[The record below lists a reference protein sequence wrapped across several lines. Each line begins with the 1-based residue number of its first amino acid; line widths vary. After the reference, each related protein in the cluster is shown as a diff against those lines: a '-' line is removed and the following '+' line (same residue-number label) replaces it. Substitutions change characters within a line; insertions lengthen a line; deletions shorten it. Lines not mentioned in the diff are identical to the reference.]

1 MEELAKRWQLELGR
15 MLLRRWGDGEERN
28 LALALFPPTP
38 QRGNLVRGC
47 SMEEVL
53 PKTRVEKQSSGN
65 WTLSLFLKKKI
76 LKAGVLHCPFVWRIL
91 NVCYLL

>member
-15 MLLRRWGDGEERN
+15 MFLRRSGDGEERN
-28 LALALFPPTP
+28 LALALFPPAP

-47 SMEEVL
+47 SMEVL
-53 PKTRVEKQSSGN
+53 PKTLVEKQSSGN
-65 WTLSLFLKKKI
+65 WTLFLFLRKKM
-76 LKAGVLHCPFVWRIL
+76 LKAGVLHCPFVWCVL